1 MLSHF
6 FFFFLFC
13 CWQRAETKDRMEKS
27 IYILLNSATIELMSG
42 VLYYVFLRID
52 EIVAVGK
59 RIIIIYSTM
68 EIHDG

>member
-1 MLSHF
+1 
-6 FFFFLFC
+6 
-13 CWQRAETKDRMEKS
+13 MEKS